1 MAAVGV
7 AVEPPALLSAPAES
21 DVYDG
26 SGRESVNATPMPSL
40 TPTLSPTPVPTPAPT
55 PAVSGTPIPGMVI
68 PGEAEAQAQAQAP
81 PDAGSGS
88 GSGSTT
94 ALADSAGGFD
104 RTCVFC
110 KISNRFVPEDL
121 LHWDEQ
127 FACFRDI
134 RPGAPHHYLVVPR
147 RHIGNCKT
155 LKKEHI
161 SIVQTM
167 VAIGKNVLLQ
177 KGIAD
182 PADVRLGFH
191 WPPFCTVA
199 HLHLHVL
206 APVSQMGFLSRMIYR
221 ANSYWFITHEHLI
234 EKLKALPD
242 DGSGS

>member
-1 MAAVGV
+1 M
-7 AVEPPALLSAPAES
+7 
-21 DVYDG
+21 
-26 SGRESVNATPMPSL
+26 
-40 TPTLSPTPVPTPAPT
+40 
-55 PAVSGTPIPGMVI
+55 SGTPIPGMVI
-68 PGEAEAQAQAQAP
+68 PGEAEAEAQAQAQAP

-104 RTCVFC
+104 KACVFC

-147 RHIGNCKT
+147 RHIGNCKS

-221 ANSYWFITHEHLI
+221 ANSYWFISHEHLI